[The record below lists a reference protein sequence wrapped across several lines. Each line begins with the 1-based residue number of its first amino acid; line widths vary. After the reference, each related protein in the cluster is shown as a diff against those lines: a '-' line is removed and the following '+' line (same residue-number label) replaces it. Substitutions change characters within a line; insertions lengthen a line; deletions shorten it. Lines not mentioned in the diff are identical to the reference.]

1 MQQQGVGTKHE
12 TTAEFIWNKPD
23 GSVERIPLG
32 IIASSELTKKELRAI
47 RAQVYRDYPDFAR
60 YQKETGRAIRR
71 QAVREAK
78 GVRKWQMA
86 MKSLLRV

>member
-1 MQQQGVGTKHE
+1 MMQGVGTKQE
-12 TTAEFIWNKPD
+12 TTAEYIWAKPD
-23 GSVERIPLG
+23 GTVERIPLG
-32 IIASSELTKKELRAI
+32 IIASTSLSKKELRAI
-47 RAQVYRDYPDFAR
+47 RSQVFRDHPDFAR